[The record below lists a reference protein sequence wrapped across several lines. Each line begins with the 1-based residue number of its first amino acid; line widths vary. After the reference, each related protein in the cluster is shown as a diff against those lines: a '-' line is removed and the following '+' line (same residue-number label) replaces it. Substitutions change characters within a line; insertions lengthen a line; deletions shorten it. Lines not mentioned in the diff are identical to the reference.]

1 MAGAGRS
8 SSSLEALLD
17 SYRSRFADP
26 QVHLRPDLPVK
37 KVARAIKAYA
47 PTVRPDQVLVQVDT
61 TALGSGKEGMLL
73 TTDQLFF
80 GGLGTTRS
88 TVLPAASA
96 IETTD
101 VELTV
106 DGDPYLIS
114 GSGTG
119 TPTLVAELIGDLRSL
134 QVPNRPVPA
143 SPVAAVAGGGAAEPA
158 GDGEVVAGR
167 RLVRIALGAVVVAVV
182 LAGIHL
188 YARSQWDPDHVA
200 DVDLED
206 PSPTLVL
213 EGPPG
218 QTVEFTISG
227 VRSIANTWYPA
238 SDLVVEAEG
247 PDGEPTDVV
256 VADADPSDASSIVG
270 SMGETTVR
278 LDYQVPDVGA
288 GEELTG
294 QLEGTLQ
301 LPQKLAEG
309 RFEFFEPDL
318 DVPVTVQVV
327 SPVWGPLGTIAFWL
341 IVPCLW
347 VVAISLFLRY
357 RSGGRRGSRT

>member
-1 MAGAGRS
+1 
-8 SSSLEALLD
+8 
-17 SYRSRFADP
+17 
-26 QVHLRPDLPVK
+26 
-37 KVARAIKAYA
+37 
-47 PTVRPDQVLVQVDT
+47 
-61 TALGSGKEGMLL
+61 
-73 TTDQLFF
+73 
-80 GGLGTTRS
+80 
-88 TVLPAASA
+88 
-96 IETTD
+96 
-101 VELTV
+101 
-106 DGDPYLIS
+106 
-114 GSGTG
+114 
-119 TPTLVAELIGDLRSL
+119 
-134 QVPNRPVPA
+134 
-143 SPVAAVAGGGAAEPA
+143 
-158 GDGEVVAGR
+158 
-167 RLVRIALGAVVVAVV
+167 
-182 LAGIHL
+182 
-188 YARSQWDPDHVA
+188 
-200 DVDLED
+200 
-206 PSPTLVL
+206 
-213 EGPPG
+213 
-218 QTVEFTISG
+218 
-227 VRSIANTWYPA
+227 
-238 SDLVVEAEG
+238 
-247 PDGEPTDVV
+247 VV